1 MKIINQKNEECVMS
15 CLLRDLDKLD
25 AVRESD
31 FSNTELKDWYRK
43 LKRMRAEGYH
53 SVINEDEY
61 DKYGDFGRY
70 IAFYYN
76 KDTDCSYAEIERI
89 LERMITRGDLLNW
102 SVYLTEL
109 KKTSLVRGLKQQG
122 FNVEKWWNEDGPTED
137 FAETKLENIRSYYQ
151 NKLDKVNV
159 SGNKFQLKTIYEY
172 EEANEPIEWIV
183 DGIIQKRSFNELVAP
198 SKAGKSQLSYQ
209 LAYEVANGKD
219 FLGIFKTN
227 KCKVIY
233 FDFEMNANEIKHR
246 VDMLKAFEEIKED
259 VYFVPVRKMES
270 DDLEAIIQFCINSKK
285 QDDSIGLVVFDNFY
299 SLCGAANTNDMSET
313 NAILD
318 LIKYLLAENGLT
330 TILVNHTNKATALES
345 IKAGD
350 GDITDTTILNS
361 AFGSMAHG
369 AKVDTAILIQRK
381 AEGRR
386 IHISGRKCDK
396 PIRIS
401 CHYGP
406 ETNFFF
412 RPIRGEDEGVEEI
425 INRMT
430 EEQINTC
437 KEYLMGEKKRLT
449 SFDAWTDKNLNKKF
463 TKEQLRACGFEV
475 FKDSGNYYIRVR
487 HIFGQNITDPT
498 PEE

>member
-53 SVINEDEY
+53 SVVNEDEY

-109 KKTSLVRGLKQQG
+109 KKTALVRGLKLQG
-122 FNVEKWWNEDGPTED
+122 FNVDKWWTDDGPTED
-137 FAETKLENIRSYYQ
+137 FAETKLENIRGYYQ
-151 NKLDKVNV
+151 NKLDKVNI
-159 SGNKFQLKTIYEY
+159 SGNKFKLKTIYEY
-172 EEANEPIEWIV
+172 EEANEPIEWLV

-233 FDFEMNANEIKHR
+233 FDFEMNPNEIKHR
-246 VDMLKAFEEIKED
+246 VDMLKAFEEIK
-259 VYFVPVRKMES
+259 
-270 DDLEAIIQFCINSKK
+270 
-285 QDDSIGLVVFDNFY
+285 
-299 SLCGAANTNDMSET
+299 
-313 NAILD
+313 
-318 LIKYLLAENGLT
+318 
-330 TILVNHTNKATALES
+330 
-345 IKAGD
+345 
-350 GDITDTTILNS
+350 
-361 AFGSMAHG
+361 
-369 AKVDTAILIQRK
+369 
-381 AEGRR
+381 
-386 IHISGRKCDK
+386 
-396 PIRIS
+396 
-401 CHYGP
+401 
-406 ETNFFF
+406 
-412 RPIRGEDEGVEEI
+412 
-425 INRMT
+425 
-430 EEQINTC
+430 
-437 KEYLMGEKKRLT
+437 
-449 SFDAWTDKNLNKKF
+449 
-463 TKEQLRACGFEV
+463 
-475 FKDSGNYYIRVR
+475 
-487 HIFGQNITDPT
+487 
-498 PEE
+498 